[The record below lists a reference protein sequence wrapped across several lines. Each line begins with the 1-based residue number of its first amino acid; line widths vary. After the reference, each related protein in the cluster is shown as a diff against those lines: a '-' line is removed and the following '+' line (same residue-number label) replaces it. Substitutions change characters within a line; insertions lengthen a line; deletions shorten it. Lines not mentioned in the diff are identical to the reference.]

1 VGVAGEPAE
10 TLTLRDRPSVA
21 AGSADV
27 LTLFAVL
34 WAAAALFHVLGPS
47 GRAFGL
53 VDDVTKVGASQLAV
67 AVVALALLA
76 RPRTTWLL
84 VLLAIVGPVSAW
96 YEAPVL
102 GNHWLVA
109 SFVDLAIIGAAIA
122 SRSRRIDRARLAA
135 VAMPIARWTLIVFY
149 SFAAF
154 AKLNNAFFDTNV
166 GCGTFYFDELAG
178 SLGFSTPIAVGHG
191 GWAHL
196 VPFGVAGTELAIP
209 VLLLGRRTRNAG
221 VALGLVFHSFI
232 ALDQTHLFSDFSSV
246 LAALFCLVLP
256 ASWSTQIVNRCS
268 DLSPGTRHL
277 LRAIAVVGFGAAIV
291 SMVLGRPARLF
302 EDARLWLWL
311 VTDALVLY
319 LVFDH
324 LWRDHRTTL
333 QRPFAR
339 DAVPHWLWVVPVVV
353 VLNGLTPY
361 LEIKTA
367 YSYTMYSNLVTADGR
382 TNHILVPRTLP
393 VNGRLADLVRIK
405 ETDDPGLAAY
415 ISLGYDLPYLSLRA
429 YLSGHRSVAV
439 TYLRAGVEHRLA
451 HASDDPDLVRAVSEL
466 ERRVFALRAVDQLDP
481 PRCQDVFLPA
491 L

>member
-1 VGVAGEPAE
+1 MAGGPAT
-10 TLTLRDRPSVA
+10 TLTHREPPPVA
-21 AGSADV
+21 AGSTDV
-27 LTLFAVL
+27 LTVFAVL

-53 VDDVTKVGASQLAV
+53 VDDVRAVGVAQLTV
-67 AVVALALLA
+67 ALVALALLA

-84 VLLAIVGPVSAW
+84 VLLAMVSPVSAW

-109 SFVDLAIIGAAIA
+109 SFVDLAIIGAAVA
-122 SRSRRIDRARLAA
+122 SRRSWRIDRARVAA
-135 VAMPIARWTLIVFY
+135 VALPIARWTLVVFY

-221 VALGLVFHSFI
+221 VALGLVFHSII
-232 ALDQTHLFSDFSSV
+232 ALDQTHLFSDFSAV
-246 LAALFCLVLP
+246 LAALFCLFLP
-256 ASWSTQIVNRCS
+256 ASWATRVVNRFTA
-268 DLSPGTRHL
+268 LAPGVRHL
-277 LRAIAVVGFGAAIV
+277 LRAIAAIGFGVAVV
-291 SMVLGRPARLF
+291 SMVRGRPLRLF

-311 VTDALVLY
+311 ATDAVVLY
-319 LVFDH
+319 LVFNH
-324 LWRDHRTTL
+324 LWRDRRTTL
-333 QRPFAR
+333 ARPFAHDGAPR
-339 DAVPHWLWVVPVVV
+339 WLWVVPLVV

-382 TNHILVPRTLP
+382 TNHILVPRTVP
-393 VNGRLADLVRIK
+393 VNGRAADLVRIK
-405 ETDDPGLAAY
+405 ATDDPGLAAY
-415 ISLGYDLPYLSLRA
+415 IALGYDLPYLSLRA
-429 YLSGHRSVAV
+429 YLSGHRDVAL

-451 HASDDPDLVRAVSEL
+451 HASDDPDLVRPVSGL
-466 ERRVFALRAVDQLDP
+466 ERRLFALRAVDQQDP
-481 PRCQDVFLPA
+481 SRCQDVFLPA